1 MHALDSRLLER
12 AAVAG
17 LTLDDSLRARL
28 LAYYQVLL
36 KWNARI
42 NLTAL
47 TDLDEAIDR
56 LLLEPVA
63 AARFLQRGSRLID
76 LGSGGGSPAIP
87 LALALHAPRLVM
99 VESKSR
105 KAAFLREA
113 ARVVDLPAT
122 VEAER
127 FEVVAAASGYRQAFD
142 VVSIRAVRMSPDAIA
157 AASHFMAPDGC
168 LALFVS
174 PGASLDLPT
183 QLGLS
188 ARTRLL
194 DTAELLTVS
203 ADVPRGT

>member
-1 MHALDSRLLER
+1 
-12 AAVAG
+12 
-17 LTLDDSLRARL
+17 
-28 LAYYQVLL
+28 
-36 KWNARI
+36 
-42 NLTAL
+42 
-47 TDLDEAIDR
+47 
-56 LLLEPVA
+56 
-63 AARFLQRGSRLID
+63 
-76 LGSGGGSPAIP
+76 
-87 LALALHAPRLVM
+87 M